1 MYRDSLTTPEP
12 VKQFVWI
19 KNNGEVWI
27 SSEPSFTKPGYTVG
41 NQAMSREDY
50 ISMLEMNFYKPLF
63 ELETGEVIYV
73 SPEYHDL
80 NSN

>member
-19 KNNGEVWI
+19 KNNGEFWV
-27 SSEPSFTKPGYTVG
+27 SCEPSFTKPGYTVG
-41 NQAMSREDY
+41 NCVDKQEY
-50 ISMLEMNFYKPLF
+50 ISMLEMNFYQPLF

-80 NSN
+80 NCN

>member
-12 VKQFVWI
+12 VKQFVWV
-19 KNNGEVWI
+19 KNNGEFWV

-41 NQAMSREDY
+41 NCADKQEY
-50 ISMLEMNFYKPLF
+50 ISVLEMNFYKLLF